1 MKPHF
6 LPLFLEQL
14 EDRWTP
20 STSGVGWGFADHLTL
35 SFAPDGTQVGGQQS
49 NLFQLFNAI
58 APTTVWETEVL
69 RAVQTW
75 AANANMNIGVVSD
88 NGAPFGT
95 AGAVQGDARFGDI
108 RIAAVPL
115 PANTLATNT
124 GFQWSGSTNSG
135 DIVLNSNYHYSI
147 GGSEGTYDLYSVV
160 LHESGDALG
169 LLDQT
174 TDRHSAEYAIYNGPR
189 TGLSPGD
196 VSDIQSLYGTR
207 NLDPYEQGQANNSF
221 AKATA
226 LPGPATGQS
235 TMSDIGS
242 PSDADYFSF
251 TIPASTSPVQRATVA
266 LTTSGLSS
274 LQGTLT
280 VCDSTHNVVGSA
292 AATSPLNGNL
302 VVTIAS
308 PVAGAQYYIAVGAN
322 TTSVFGTG
330 SYQLGVSYQYANG
343 TTSGPAAPSADA
355 TVNYYANALA
365 LGTTATPAQ
374 VAAQLTNPPPLLGLG
389 GALVLP
395 GWTMNVPT
403 SNRLD
408 YLHEGNIFL
417 PTQVDAY
424 DVKAPS
430 NQTGPV
436 KLDVLVYAANQS
448 NLSTQVQVLDANN
461 DPVSGTAL
469 ANGNGAYSVEIANVQ
484 QGADYQIQVSPLN
497 AVGLNATGQYFLRA
511 EFSTLAAPA
520 LQKITSGNAPTL
532 GQPQTGTLQV
542 FQNEMF
548 EFTLAVNNYWWDL
561 LCSVQMTILNA
572 NGQVVFTM
580 TSYGGQPP
588 TTAYV
593 YLPAGTYTVEF
604 SSFSL
609 LDPWVPFTLYGAV
622 VSQPIG
628 PQPVNSSGSGPGSG
642 GSTSG
647 SGSTAG
653 ATPPS
658 NSSPTY
664 TYS

>member
-1 MKPHF
+1 MKRRSAA
-6 LPLFLEQL
+6 LFAEQL
-14 EDRWTP
+14 EDRCTP

-35 SFAPDGTQVGGQQS
+35 SFAPDGTQVGDQQS
-49 NLFQLFNAI
+49 NLFQLLNAI
-58 APTTVWETEVL
+58 APTTVWETEIL

-75 AANANMNIGVVSD
+75 AANVNMNVAVVPD

-115 PANTLATNT
+115 PANTVATNT

-135 DIVLNSNYHYSI
+135 DIVLNSNDVFSV
-147 GGSEGTYDLYSVV
+147 GGSNGTYDLYSIA

-174 TDRHSAEYAIYNGPR
+174 TDRHSAQYATYIGPR
-189 TGLSPGD
+189 TGLSPAD
-196 VSDIQSLYGTR
+196 VSDIESLYGSR

-221 AKATA
+221 ATATA
-226 LPGPATGQS
+226 LPGPATGPS
-235 TMSDIGS
+235 AMSDIANS
-242 PSDADYFSF
+242 NDADCFSF
-251 TIPASTSPVQRATVA
+251 TVPASTFPVQSATVA

-280 VCDSTHNVVGSA
+280 VFDSAHNVVGSA
-292 AATSPLNGNL
+292 AANSPLNGNL
-302 VVTIAS
+302 VVTIAN
-308 PVAGAQYYIAVGAN
+308 PLAGAQYYIAVAAN
-322 TTSVFGTG
+322 TASVFGTG
-330 SYQLGVSYQYANG
+330 SYQLGASYQYANG

-355 TVNYYANALA
+355 TVNYYASALA

-374 VAAQLTNPPPLLGLG
+374 VAAQLTNPPLLLGLG

-408 YLHEGNIFL
+408 YLHEGNIVQ

-424 DVKAPS
+424 DVKAPT
-430 NQTGPV
+430 NQPGPV
-436 KLDVLVYAANQS
+436 KLDVLVYAANHS
-448 NLSTQVQVLDANN
+448 NLNPQIQVFDANN
-461 DPVSGTAL
+461 NPVAATVL

-484 QGADYQIQVSPLN
+484 QGADYQIKVSPLN

-511 EFSTLAAPA
+511 EFSTLPAPVF
-520 LQKITSGNAPTL
+520 QEITGGNAPTL

-542 FQNEMF
+542 LQNEMF
-548 EFTLAVNNYWWDL
+548 EFMLAVNNYSGDL
-561 LCSVQMTILNA
+561 LSSVQMTILNA

-604 SSFSL
+604 TGFSL
-609 LDPWVPFTLYGAV
+609 LDSSVPFTLYGAV
-622 VSQPIG
+622 ESQPIG
-628 PQPVNSSGSGPGSG
+628 PQPTNSSGSGSGSG
-642 GSTSG
+642 GSTSN
-647 SGSTAG
+647 SGSTPG

-658 NSSPTY
+658 NSGPTY
-664 TYS
+664 YYH